1 MLLGP
6 AAELAV
12 QSRRA
17 ASGKVGLQGRHKSK
31 DHIILQINT
40 KRTMQNVVSMPSAA
54 HVNLQA
60 LCKLFAL
67 NICCFLVNLLFVAFC
82 ALFSTILWVKLDF
95 IGINRVTCVK
105 RGVILG
111 NIECRRGNK
120 AVMFLKQ

>member
-40 KRTMQNVVSMPSAA
+40 KRTMQNVVSMPNAA

-67 NICCFLVNLLFVAFC
+67 NICCFVVNLLLVAFC
-82 ALFSTILWVKLDF
+82 AIFSAVFGVKLDF
-95 IGINRVTCVK
+95 IGIIKVSFSVQFMFF
-105 RGVILG
+105 VINL
-111 NIECRRGNK
+111 I
-120 AVMFLKQ
+120 